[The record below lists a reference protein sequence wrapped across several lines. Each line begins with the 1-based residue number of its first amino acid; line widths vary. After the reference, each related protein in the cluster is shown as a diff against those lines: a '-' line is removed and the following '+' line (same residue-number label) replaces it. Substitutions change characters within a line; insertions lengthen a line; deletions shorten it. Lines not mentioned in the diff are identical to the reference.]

1 MVTFPARSGRSYRI
15 EKSLDLQVWAIR
27 EAGIPGNGVIIQRRV
42 PPSGPKGFVRVVEE

>member
-1 MVTFPARSGRSYRI
+1 MRFLTEFKRSAGES
-15 EKSLDLQVWAIR
+15 KLDLQIWAIR